1 MGHHSHAR
9 TTSNREKTPLRDSWT
24 LARKILAGWLILGA
38 IATATSMFL
47 LWPSGEQPETS
58 DAFETTSGLTRD
70 LVEGTVAVIQPGMC
84 NSPSVGKIFPVAP
97 VTNPLAPNDC
107 THAIVDITS
116 GNNAGQRTLLEIRP
130 NLAGEPELHVGDGIL
145 MADNGQ
151 TDSPEQTQLGF
162 QDYQRSTAMWI
173 WGALAV
179 VLIVLVGAWRGVRS
193 LGGLAITIGVILIF
207 LLPALVRGGSPVLLA
222 LTTGS
227 AVLFMVL
234 FLVHGFSWKSAAA
247 MGGTLMSLG
256 LAAVFSYFAVLTTGI
271 RGLGDES
278 NLHILLYLPGLNV
291 SGLMLAGMIVGA
303 LGVLNDAT
311 VAQASTVHELH
322 ELDPRASKWRLFRSG
337 MKVGQDHIASMVYT
351 LLLSYTGVALPML
364 LLLSLSGRNIE
375 QILTS
380 DVMATELL
388 RSITGAMAL
397 VLAMPLTTAIAAL
410 TVKNRERRTDG

>member
-1 MGHHSHAR
+1 MGRHSSTSVAPPPAPNPDLQR
-9 TTSNREKTPLRDSWT
+9 TNP
-24 LARKILAGWLILGA
+24 ARKALAIFLTLSA
-38 IATATSMFL
+38 LATAVAMAL
-47 LWPSGEQPETS
+47 MWPSGEEPEMS
-58 DAFETTSGLTRD
+58 DAFHNHSGLTRD
-70 LVEGTVAVIQPGMC
+70 LIEGTVAVIQPGMC
-84 NSPSVGKIFPVAP
+84 NSPSVGKVFPVAP
-97 VTNPLAPNDC
+97 VTNHFASTDC

-116 GNNAGQRTLLEIRP
+116 GNHAGQRTLLELRP
-130 NLAGEPELHVGDGIL
+130 NLPGEAQLEVGQKIL
-145 MADNGQ
+145 MADNGAGSSAE
-151 TDSPEQTQLGF
+151 DTQLGF
-162 QDYQRSTAMWI
+162 QDYNRTTSMWI

-179 VLIVLVGAWRGVRS
+179 GLIVLVGAWRGVRS
-193 LGGLAITIGVILIF
+193 LGGLAITIAVILIY
-207 LLPALVRGGSPVLLA
+207 LLPGLVRGGSPVLLA

-247 MGGTLMSLG
+247 MGGTLLSLG
-256 LAAVFSYFAVLTTGI
+256 LAAVFSYLAVLTTGI

-278 NLHILLYLPGLNV
+278 NLSILLYLPGLNI

-322 ELDPRASKWRLFRSG
+322 ELEPGAGRWKIFRSA
-337 MKVGQDHIASMVYT
+337 MKVGRDHIASMVYT
-351 LLLSYTGVALPML
+351 LVLSYTGVALPML
-364 LLLSLSGRNIE
+364 LLLSLSGRSVE

-397 VLAMPLTTAIAAL
+397 VLAMPLTTVIAAM
-410 TVKNRERRTDG
+410 TVKHTRES